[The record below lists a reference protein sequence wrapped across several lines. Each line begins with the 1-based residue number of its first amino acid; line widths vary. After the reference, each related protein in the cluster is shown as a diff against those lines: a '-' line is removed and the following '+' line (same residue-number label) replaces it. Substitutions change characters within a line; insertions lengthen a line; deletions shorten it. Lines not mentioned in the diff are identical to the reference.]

1 MEIAYF
7 AFSEFG
13 RNRRDMSLGDSIRHG
28 AKWVFI
34 GNTGSQL
41 INFALGLILARLLMP
56 AEFGM
61 VATILIFT
69 SLAGFVAGGG
79 MGQAIVRAK
88 DAGKRDFDL
97 LFTLQTLIGLVIVAF
112 FFAIAPAFGR
122 WYDNPLY
129 ADLLRVA
136 ALSFL
141 IRPFFNVPSNML
153 HRDMRF
159 KAKTAVQLSNLV
171 VYNAVALSLAWLGH
185 GPWSLI
191 LAGLVS
197 ALAGAVQFA
206 WYARWRPGWCFDF
219 GRAGELLRYGL
230 LASSNNIL
238 AYIRSQL
245 PAFLLSR
252 SIGPAGVGLF
262 NKAESLATR
271 PHGFITGSV
280 YEVLFRALA
289 KEQGNLDKS
298 RYLFFRSLSLAAVY
312 GLPFYAGFV
321 WVAEPLVVTLFGA
334 RWAESAAPLVILS
347 LAAPFR
353 MVGNLSGAVLAARN
367 WLDKEL
373 VAQLLMIVVAAGA
386 IMLGLPHGL
395 TGVAAGLVIAHVY
408 MSVHMFWL
416 ARLSLKARWADLARA
431 FTPAALLNA
440 ILMAAL
446 WLADALAPPQLRA
459 AGGLYVLFMGGFGGV
474 VYVLCFLYLP
484 IPSLA
489 AEAARWKAKLKLTKA
504 TA

>member
-1 MEIAYF
+1 
-7 AFSEFG
+7 
-13 RNRRDMSLGDSIRHG
+13 MSLGDSIRHG

-34 GNTGSQL
+34 GNTGSQV

-97 LFTLQTLIGLVIVAF
+97 LFTLQTLIGLVIVGF
-112 FFAIAPAFGR
+112 FFVIAPWFGR

-171 VYNAVALSLAWLGH
+171 VYNVVALSLAALGY

-191 LAGLVS
+191 LAGLFS
-197 ALAGAVQFA
+197 ALAGALQFA

-219 GRAGELLRYGL
+219 GRAGELMRYGL
-230 LASSNNIL
+230 LASSNNVVH
-238 AYIRSQL
+238 YVRSQL
-245 PAFLLSR
+245 PTFILSR

-262 NKAESLATR
+262 NKAESLAAR

-289 KEQGNLDKS
+289 KEQDNLDRS
-298 RYLFFRSLSLAAVY
+298 RYLFFRSLTLVAVY
-312 GLPFYAGFV
+312 ALPFYIGFL
-321 WVAEPLVVTLFGA
+321 WLAEPLVVTLFGE
-334 RWAESAAPLVILS
+334 RWRDSAEPLMILS
-347 LAAPFR
+347 LAAPMM
-353 MVGNLSGAVLAARN
+353 MVENLSGAVLAARN

-373 VAQLLMIVVAAGA
+373 IAQTVMIAVAGTTIV
-386 IMLGLPHGL
+386 LGLPYGMN
-395 TGVAAGLVIAHVY
+395 GVAAGLAVALLY
-408 MSVHMFWL
+408 MSIHMFWL
-416 ARLSLKARWADLARA
+416 AKLSLKARWADLGRA
-431 FTPAALLNA
+431 FMPAALLNA
-440 ILMAAL
+440 ILLATL
-446 WLADALAPPQLRA
+446 WLADQLIPAQAQAVDALYILLLAGAGA
-459 AGGLYVLFMGGFGGV
+459 A
-474 VYVLCFLYLP
+474 VYAVCFLYLP
-484 IPSLA
+484 IPALA
-489 AEAARWKAKLKLTKA
+489 AETSRWKVKLKLSKA
-504 TA
+504 PA